1 VANGAENLFLF
12 STGDLSVI
20 AGNVVVSNGKGI
32 DFSATAGTGTS
43 ELLNDYEEGT
53 FTPTA
58 GDASSGGNQATTAT
72 AVGRYT
78 KVGRLVT
85 VHFELTDINTTGL
98 TAGNSLYIRGLPFT
112 ASSATTQYG
121 TITGAGI
128 TFSGFLT
135 CGVFNSTAFPI
146 YATST
151 GGSLADIKVSGFAS
165 GTADIFGTLTYF
177 V

>member
-1 VANGAENLFLF
+1 
-12 STGDLSVI
+12 
-20 AGNVVVSNGKGI
+20 
-32 DFSATAGTGTS
+32 
-43 ELLNDYEEGT
+43 
-53 FTPTA
+53 
-58 GDASSGGNQATTAT
+58 
-72 AVGRYT
+72 
-78 KVGRLVT
+78 
-85 VHFELTDINTTGL
+85 
-98 TAGNSLYIRGLPFT
+98 LPFT